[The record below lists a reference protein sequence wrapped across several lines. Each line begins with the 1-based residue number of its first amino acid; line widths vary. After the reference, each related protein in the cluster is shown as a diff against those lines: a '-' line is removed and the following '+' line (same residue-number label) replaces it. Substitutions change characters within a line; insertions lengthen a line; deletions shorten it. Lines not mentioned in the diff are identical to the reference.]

1 VKPIELL
8 GLVKVQELTTR
19 QIRTWHIRI
28 WVQCE
33 GASAPVPFHE
43 ISDGEKQLLSVLGMM
58 RFAAHDDSLFLLD
71 EPDTHLNPSWKW
83 SYLSL
88 IKQVAGRNSNCH
100 VVLTSH
106 DPLTIAGLEQSQV
119 QILFLDKDGNIR
131 AEKPSVD
138 PKGLGVSGVLRQVFW
153 LTTTLDY
160 ETQATVEER
169 NSLLARTLRIKAD
182 GVPVTPVLSEKL
194 FALNVELDKLGL
206 AYQSNYPQYDDYL
219 RALDRRSLETSV
231 TYTPEEIAAQNRF
244 LEKIIEGLR

>member
-1 VKPIELL
+1 L
-8 GLVKVQELTTR
+8 
-19 QIRTWHIRI
+19 
-28 WVQCE
+28 
-33 GASAPVPFHE
+33 
-43 ISDGEKQLLSVLGMM
+43 
-58 RFAAHDDSLFLLD
+58 
-71 EPDTHLNPSWKW
+71 
-83 SYLSL
+83 
-88 IKQVAGRNSNCH
+88 
-100 VVLTSH
+100 
-106 DPLTIAGLEQSQV
+106 
-119 QILFLDKDGNIR
+119 
-131 AEKPSVD
+131 
-138 PKGLGVSGVLRQVFW
+138 

-219 RALDRRSLETSV
+219 RALHRRSLETSV